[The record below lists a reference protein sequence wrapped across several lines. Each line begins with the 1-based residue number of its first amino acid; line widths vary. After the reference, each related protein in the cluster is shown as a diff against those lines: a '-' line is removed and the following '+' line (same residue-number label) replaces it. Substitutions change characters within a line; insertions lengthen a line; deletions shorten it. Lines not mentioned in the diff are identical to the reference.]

1 LADPQHITSPA
12 TGTPD
17 PAQTELAPGEE
28 PVATGTLFL
37 MIVLLIIVAGIWSM
51 LYFTLLSR

>member
-1 LADPQHITSPA
+1 MADPQHVTSPA

-17 PAQTELAPGEE
+17 PTQTEIAPGEE

-37 MIVLLIIVAGIWSM
+37 MIVLLMIVAGIWSM
-51 LYFTLLSR
+51 LYVTLLHR

>member
-1 LADPQHITSPA
+1 MADPQRITSPA
-12 TGTPD
+12 TGTAD
-17 PAQTELAPGEE
+17 PTQTEIAPGEE

-37 MIVLLIIVAGIWSM
+37 MIILLMIVAGIWSM

>member
-1 LADPQHITSPA
+1 LADPQQITAPA
-12 TGTPD
+12 TGTAD
-17 PAQTELAPGEE
+17 PAEAEIAPGQE

-37 MIVLLIIVAGIWSM
+37 MVVLLIIVAGIWSM

>member
-1 LADPQHITSPA
+1 MTDLQQRTAPA
-12 TGTPD
+12 TGTSE
-17 PAQTELAPGEE
+17 AAETEIPPGEE